1 MLHVLICGF
10 DFRDFVNVFE
20 TDGSHYSVA
29 GLCCPLVNTGCLLH
43 EVGGRWGFGYKM
55 ETTVGFDSDEGWCR
69 NTGLYVRGSCVEL
82 LAKVHGLDTS
92 GTERWA
98 YWWGRGRFPRSN
110 EEALR
115 KNVII

>member
-1 MLHVLICGF
+1 
-10 DFRDFVNVFE
+10 
-20 TDGSHYSVA
+20 
-29 GLCCPLVNTGCLLH
+29 
-43 EVGGRWGFGYKM
+43 
-55 ETTVGFDSDEGWCR
+55 
-69 NTGLYVRGSCVEL
+69 VRGSCVEL